1 MSAQHRDAE
10 AGDERAQLGVGED
23 PSSGRRFYLNR
34 MCSRLQAMLTRPV
47 CLVLALVAV
56 AVPAAAQTR
65 VVPESREVLHFSY
78 APIVKKV
85 APAVVNVFSRR
96 VLRSV
101 TGPALLFNDPF
112 FRRFFGDQFPMGV
125 PRERVENSLGSGV
138 IVDESGLIVTN
149 HHVIKDAQEVRVVL
163 ADRREFEA
171 KILLSDERADLA
183 VLKIEPQGEKLP
195 VLAIAD
201 SDELEVGDLVLAIG
215 NPFGVGQTVTSG
227 IVSALARSLGAAD
240 FRSFIQTDAAINPG
254 NSGGALVD
262 LDGKLVGINTA
273 IFSQS
278 GGSIGIG
285 FAIPTNLVR
294 AVLQAASHGG
304 HVVHPWIGASGQ
316 AVTADIA
323 QGLGLPHPQG
333 VLLKEVVPG
342 SPAAEAGLRKG
353 DVVLAVE
360 GHEVDDPDALRYR
373 VATLPP
379 GARARFSLWRSGE
392 HRDAGVIIAAPPEE
406 PPREA
411 TALAGRHPLAGASVA
426 NLNPAFDDELGF
438 DTTQRGVVVTALSD
452 GDIAEQLGILPG
464 DIVVSLNKQPVESVA
479 QLKQLLGST
488 RPPWTVT
495 VKRGDKLLRT
505 PPLRG

>member
-1 MSAQHRDAE
+1 MAM
-10 AGDERAQLGVGED
+10 
-23 PSSGRRFYLNR
+23 RRIFF
-34 MCSRLQAMLTRPV
+34 S
-47 CLVLALVAV
+47 LALVA
-56 AVPAAAQTR
+56 AALPAAAQTR
-65 VVPESREVLHFSY
+65 VVPENREVLRFSY

-96 VLRSV
+96 VLKTV
-101 TGPALLFNDPF
+101 AGPGLLFNDPF
-112 FRRFFGDQFPMGV
+112 FRRFFGDQFPLGV

-138 IVDESGLIVTN
+138 IVDAGGLIVTN

-171 KILLSDERADLA
+171 KVLLSDERADLA
-183 VLKIEPQGEKLP
+183 VLKIEPQGEPLP
-195 VLAIAD
+195 VLPIAD

-227 IVSALARSLGAAD
+227 IVSGLARSLGTAD

-285 FAIPTNLVR
+285 FAIPANLVR
-294 AVLQAASHGG
+294 TLLQAASHGG
-304 HVVHPWIGASGQ
+304 RIVHPWLGASGQ
-316 AVTADIA
+316 AVSADIA
-323 QGLGLPHPQG
+323 QSLGLAHPEG
-333 VLLKEVVPG
+333 VLLKDVTPG
-342 SPAAEAGLRKG
+342 SPAARAGLRQG
-353 DVVLAVE
+353 DVVIAVD

-373 VATLPP
+373 VATLSL
-379 GARARFSLWRSGE
+379 GAQARFSVWRGGA
-392 HRDAGVIIAAPPEE
+392 HREAGVTVAAPPDE

-411 TALAGRHPLAGASVA
+411 TALSGRHPLDGASVA

-438 DTTQRGVVVTALSD
+438 DTTQRGVVVTSLAD
-452 GDIAEQLGILPG
+452 GGIAEQLGIEPG
-464 DIVVSLNKQPVESVA
+464 DIVVSFNKQPVDSVV
-479 QLKQLLGST
+479 QLKRLLGST
-488 RPPWTVT
+488 RPPWVVT
-495 VKRGDKLLRT
+495 VKRGDKLLST